1 MRSRLT
7 LKFCPL
13 NGFVTLKLKKK
24 QDGENIKLTMFFE
37 KLKF

>member
-13 NGFVTLKLKKK
+13 NGFVTLKLKK